1 MHVSS
6 DLLTERAENFELD
19 DSPAQPGIKKSHC
32 WQVSDCDVVFS
43 SLSNA
48 LPQRICYKVGDW
60 VVVIYDNVEYPGKII
75 LIYCRNILY
84 KIEILMECLIGQ
96 SQQITSSTMAKI
108 FPEKFQ
114 HRKPLNNR
122 VFPFWT
128 FHNLL

>member
-60 VVVIYDNVEYPGKII
+60 VVVIYDNVEYPGKVTVATENDNKVNVMH
-75 LIYCRNILY
+75 RNVDG
-84 KIEILMECLIGQ
+84 M
-96 SQQITSSTMAKI
+96 
-108 FPEKFQ
+108 F
-114 HRKPLNNR
+114 N
-122 VFPFWT
+122 
-128 FHNLL
+128 